1 MIHHVQGTLDKI
13 NSDFSSETSKARLQW
28 NDTQSDERKKKK
40 TVNQEFFIW
49 ENYPSKIKEKK
60 APSDIPSL

>member
-1 MIHHVQGTLDKI
+1 MYKGPSIRLTLISYQKPAKPDYSGMIPKVLKG
-13 NSDFSSETSKARLQW
+13 
-28 NDTQSDERKKKK
+28 KKK